1 MSNQDVEMAL
11 TYHQETNHTYD
22 SVYRSH
28 HFLDW
33 DNQPR
38 PYKIYT
44 SLDPLPLPDTLP
56 TTHTPMLHALTQTI
70 GKLASA
76 SLPTLAE
83 IAYCLYY
90 AAGVTRRRIYPGHG
104 KVFFRA
110 AACTGALYHIDL
122 YLAIADLPELPAGV
136 YHFDP
141 IDFALRSLRQ
151 GDYRRILVE
160 ASADDRALSEAPII
174 VIAADTFWRNTW
186 KYRARAYRHS
196 FWDSG
201 TILAN
206 LLVAATGLERSA
218 RLVTG
223 FVDSTVNAL
232 IDVDPAREAALCL
245 IGIGCGS
252 PVPADAPPAP
262 GLQLEVAPLSAQESD
277 YPAVRMMHQASMLD
291 ASSEVEAWR
300 QETPPMG
307 LPPATQTVF
316 PLKLEEDTAA
326 DGIEAVIQRRG
337 SSRQFVHRDI
347 TLTELSNVLIR
358 STQDVPADFSAVPG
372 PHLNDIYLLVHAVTG
387 LPPGA
392 YVYHPQE
399 EALELLQENDYR
411 HEAGMLALG
420 QELAADASVNVY
432 FLCDLILVL
441 EHYGNRGY
449 RIAQLEAGLLAG
461 RMYLAAYAQGLGA
474 TGLTFFDDDVI
485 ETFSPHAAEKSV
497 MFLLALGYS
506 RLDRQNRSRRSEI
519 DQ

>member
-1 MSNQDVEMAL
+1 MSNQDFDIAL
-11 TYHQETNHTYD
+11 TYHEETNHTYD

-38 PYKIYT
+38 SYKIYT
-44 SLDPLPLPDTLP
+44 GLDPLPLPDTLP
-56 TTHTPMLHALTQTI
+56 TTHTPMLHILTQTI
-70 GKLASA
+70 GTLASA
-76 SLPTLAE
+76 ALPTLAE
-83 IAYCLYY
+83 IAYLLYY

-104 KVFFRA
+104 EVFFRA

-122 YLAIADLPELPAGV
+122 YLTVADLPDLAAGV

-141 IDFALRSLRQ
+141 IDFALRPLRQ
-151 GDYRRILVE
+151 GDYRRVLVE
-160 ASADDRALSEAPII
+160 ASADDQALSEAPLI

-206 LLVAATGLERSA
+206 LLVAATGLGRPA
-218 RLVTG
+218 RLITG
-223 FVDSTVNAL
+223 FVDSAVNTL
-232 IDVDPAREAALCL
+232 IDVEPAREAALYL
-245 IGIGCGS
+245 TGIGSGA
-252 PVPADAPPAP
+252 PAPASAPPVQA
-262 GLQLEVAPLSAQESD
+262 LQLEVAPLSAQESD
-277 YPAVRMMHQASMLD
+277 YPAVRIMHQASMLD
-291 ASSEVEAWR
+291 HPREVEAWR
-300 QETPPMG
+300 QETPPLG

-316 PLKLEEDTAA
+316 SLKLEEDAA
-326 DGIEAVIQRRG
+326 TDGLEAVIRRRG
-337 SSRQFVHRDI
+337 STRQFAHLDI
-347 TLTELSNVLIR
+347 TLSELSNVLIR
-358 STQDVPADFSAVPG
+358 STQDIPADFSTPPG
-372 PHLNDIYLLVHAVTG
+372 LLLNDMYLLVHAVTG

-392 YVYHPQE
+392 YVYHPREQT
-399 EALELLQENDYR
+399 LELLQENDYR
-411 HEAGMLALG
+411 YEAAMLALG

-432 FLCDLILVL
+432 FLCDLMLVL
-441 EHYGNRGY
+441 EYYGNRGY

-485 ETFSPHAAEKSV
+485 ETFAPHAAGKSV

-506 RLDRQNRSRRSEI
+506 ASRH
-519 DQ
+519 

>member
-1 MSNQDVEMAL
+1 MSNQDFDIAL
-11 TYHQETNHTYD
+11 TYHQETNHTYE

-33 DNQPR
+33 GNQPR

-44 SLDPLPLPDTLP
+44 HLDPLPLPDILP
-56 TTHTPMLHALTQTI
+56 TTHMPMLYALTQTI
-70 GKLASA
+70 GTLASIT
-76 SLPTLAE
+76 LPTLAE
-83 IAYCLYY
+83 IAYLLYY

-104 KVFFRA
+104 EMFFRA

-122 YLAIADLPELPAGV
+122 YLAVADLPDLSAGV

-160 ASADDRALSEAPII
+160 ASADDRALSEAPVI

-206 LLVAATGLERSA
+206 LLVAASGLGRSA

-223 FVDSTVNAL
+223 FVDSAVNAL
-232 IDVDPAREAALCL
+232 IDVDPSREAALCL
-245 IGIGCGS
+245 TGIGCGS
-252 PVPADAPPAP
+252 PAPASAPTVQA
-262 GLQLEVAPLSAQESD
+262 LQLGVESLSAQESD
-277 YPAVRMMHQASMLD
+277 YPAVRIMHQAAMLD
-291 ASSEVEAWR
+291 HPSEVEAWR
-300 QETPPMG
+300 QETSPMG
-307 LPPATQTVF
+307 LPPTTQTVF
-316 PLKLEEDTAA
+316 SLKLEEDVAT
-326 DGIEAVIQRRG
+326 DELEAVIRRRG
-337 SSRQFVHRDI
+337 SARQFEQRDI
-347 TLTELSNVLIR
+347 TLSELSNVLIR
-358 STQDVPADFSAVPG
+358 STQDIPADFAASPG
-372 PHLNDIYLLVHAVTG
+372 PHLNDMYLLVHAVTG

-399 EALELLQENDYR
+399 ETLELLQENDYR
-411 HEAGMLALG
+411 QEAAMLALG

-432 FLCDLILVL
+432 FLCDLTLVL

-461 RMYLAAYAQGLGA
+461 RMYLAAYTQGLGA
-474 TGLTFFDDDVI
+474 TGLTFFDEDVI

-497 MFLLALGYS
+497 MFLLALGHS
-506 RLDRQNRSRRSEI
+506 VSRR
-519 DQ
+519 

>member
-1 MSNQDVEMAL
+1 MSNQDFDVAL
-11 TYHQETNHTYD
+11 MYHEETNHTYD
-22 SVYRSH
+22 GVYRSH

-44 SLDPLPLPDTLP
+44 GLAPLPLPDVLP

-70 GKLASA
+70 GTLASA
-76 SLPTLAE
+76 TLPTLVE
-83 IAYCLYY
+83 IAYLLYY

-122 YLAIADLPELPAGV
+122 YLAVANLPALAAGV

-151 GDYRRILVE
+151 GDYRRVLVE
-160 ASADDRALSEAPII
+160 ASADDQALGEAPMII
-174 VIAADTFWRNTW
+174 IAADTFWRNTW

-206 LLVAATGLERSA
+206 LLVAATGLGRPA
-218 RLVTG
+218 RLITG
-223 FVDSTVNAL
+223 FVDSAVNAL
-232 IDVDPAREAALCL
+232 IDVEPAREAALYL
-245 IGIGCGS
+245 AGIGSGA
-252 PVPADAPPAP
+252 PAPASAPPVQA
-262 GLQLEVAPLSAQESD
+262 LQLEVAPLSAQESD
-277 YPAVRMMHQASMLD
+277 YPAVRIMHQASMLD
-291 ASSEVEAWR
+291 HPREVGVWR
-300 QETPPMG
+300 QEPPLG
-307 LPPATQTVF
+307 LPPPTQTIF
-316 PLKLEEDTAA
+316 SLKLEEDAA
-326 DGIEAVIQRRG
+326 TDGLEAVIRRRG
-337 SSRQFVHRDI
+337 SARQFTHRDI
-347 TLTELSNVLIR
+347 TLSELSNVLIR
-358 STQDVPADFSAVPG
+358 STQDIPADFSTSPG
-372 PHLNDIYLLVHAVTG
+372 LLLNDMYLLVHAVTG

-392 YVYHPQE
+392 YVYHPRE
-399 EALELLQENDYR
+399 EALELLQKNDYR
-411 HEAGMLALG
+411 HEAAMLALG
-420 QELAADASVNVY
+420 QELAADASINVY
-432 FLCDLILVL
+432 FLCDLMLVL

-474 TGLTFFDDDVI
+474 TGLTFFDDNVI
-485 ETFSPHAAEKSV
+485 ETFAPHASGKSV

-506 RLDRQNRSRRSEI
+506 ASRR
-519 DQ
+519 